1 MSTIIFAIVFL
12 CEYNF
17 KSNYNMYLLSQ
28 KPRIPTIQ
36 PTNYIELK
44 KKEDESVDASIL
56 HSRGSK
62 IITGGRGREGPE
74 KEREEG

>member
-44 KKEDESVDASIL
+44 KKEDESVDASVL
-56 HSRGSK
+56 R
-62 IITGGRGREGPE
+62 RRET
-74 KEREEG
+74 K